1 MLCGGASLSSP
12 ECHLGV
18 RVDVALRDVLS
29 GHSRDRLLFGLG
41 VILVFFSNV
50 NDSMGLQLCPGEQPW
65 QEAAWGSSLLCP
77 KGAVNPELCR

>member
-12 ECHLGV
+12 ECHLGD

-29 GHSRDRLLFGLG
+29 VHSRDRLLVGLG

-50 NDSMGLQLCPGEQPW
+50 NDSMWGFSSAL
-65 QEAAWGSSLLCP
+65 GSSHGRRQPGAHHCCAP
-77 KGAVNPELCR
+77 KAL